1 MKIDLYHLY
10 RSFHFSKLAYPIAL
24 DVLKVWAE
32 SSGWEARVS
41 ICKESRVDLA
51 TDAAAVGISVY
62 SQTAPA
68 SYRVG
73 AELRRRGKV
82 VIFGGPHF
90 RGPST
95 FEEAA
100 PYCDVIVSTTNE
112 DQWRALLRGIES
124 GEVRPNRP
132 RPLTIT
138 DTENRFRYPHNFYQS
153 LKSRRWYQIP
163 TIPTSIGCPYDCDFC
178 AAFMQGKYILRDVE
192 TIHNEVAQ
200 AAPKMVIMCD
210 ATFGLNKKFTIELM
224 HALAPLRK
232 KIAVEITLGRLKD
245 LELLD
250 ALAKGGVRWLVV
262 GIETLDMKL
271 RKHGSVDL
279 DDGLRRVLDAAHE
292 RGMMMQGN
300 FICGMDTDGP
310 ETFEQIYRYYERST
324 LDAIMMGILTPYP
337 DTELYRR
344 LEREGR
350 IIDRDWEHYDCHHV
364 VYRPRGMTVD
374 QLIDGYVELY
384 SNVRHHKSVFREIA
398 DGWRRSGIGLES
410 AVMVGINAYQKFDS
424 MKKRRLLRRNQRELA
439 LAAHDAAIAEA
450 GAFSSAAAGGRSGAL
465 SSAVSTSA

>member
-1 MKIDLYHLY
+1 MKLDLYHLY

-24 DVLKVWAE
+24 DVLKVWAA
-32 SSGWEARVS
+32 SKGWEARVS
-41 ICKESRVDLA
+41 ICKESRVDLD

-68 SYRVG
+68 AYR
-73 AELRRRGKV
+73 AATELRRRGKV

-90 RGPST
+90 RGSST
-95 FEEAA
+95 FAEAA
-100 PYCDVIVSTTNE
+100 PYCDVITSSVCE
-112 DQWRALLRGIES
+112 DQWQGLLGAIERGDL
-124 GEVRPNRP
+124 RPNRP
-132 RPLTIT
+132 KPLLIA

-163 TIPTSIGCPYDCDFC
+163 TIPTTIGCPYDCDFC
-178 AAFMQGKYILRDVE
+178 SAFMQGKYILRDIE

-200 AAPKMVIMCD
+200 AGPKMVIMCD

-224 HALAPLRK
+224 HALAPLKK

-245 LELLD
+245 FELLD
-250 ALAKGGVRWLVV
+250 ALAAGGVRWLVV
-262 GIETLDMKL
+262 GIETLDTKL
-271 RKHGSVDL
+271 RKHGTVDL
-279 DDGLRRVLDAAHE
+279 DGGLRRVLDRAHE

-337 DTELYRR
+337 DTDLYRR

-350 IIDRDWEHYDCHHV
+350 IIDRDWENYDCHHV

-384 SNVRHHKSVFREIA
+384 RNVRRHKSVFREIA
-398 DGWRRSGIGLES
+398 DGYRRNGIGLES

-424 MKKRRLLRRNQRELA
+424 IKKRRLLRRNQRALA
-439 LAAHDAAIAEA
+439 LAAQAPAYRETPS
-450 GAFSSAAAGGRSGAL
+450 SSADGGSSGAL
-465 SSAVSTSA
+465 SSALSSSA